1 MQKVPGRSDLRTH
14 FCIGRRPGAQVSAA
28 RKKRWRSRCWSRTRA
43 VSAWAGLIVCAV
55 AGARADQPTPSGS
68 ATRADGPSYP
78 ANGIS
83 IAYQDPAQAPVGA
96 QELEA
101 VPITLGRVS
110 DGYVAPR
117 PDVPSVTTTLGQ
129 LSSSGK
135 IRLYGSAI
143 HTIDQT
149 MVDALNARGLGL
161 VTVRPNP
168 EDIDPR
174 SSVDRREAEGAALRL
189 EIILA
194 KVRQVRTFGSG
205 DRLGSQERID
215 NPVHA
220 RILENSPVQPAAQ
233 GGPQAGDILRI
244 DQVNDYVDYLNRQP
258 GRRVSATLSPT
269 REPGGAYL
277 DYLIAEDKPWALYF
291 QGSNTG
297 TNTTTPWRERF
308 GYSNTQVT
316 NNDDIFR
323 FDYVTGGFNTVN
335 GLYGS
340 YEIPLPR
347 FGDQL
352 FLQRFRARMEGN
364 WSQYNASQLGL
375 DIPNFTGKQGG
386 LGVQIID
393 NVFQYHRF
401 FIDVLGGWRW
411 EEILVNNPTANPQKL
426 DTDLSFAQF
435 GARFERIGDTNEFHI
450 ETIGEQATPNAVST
464 ADRTLLQ
471 TLGRP
476 APNRNWFVLRWNVQ
490 SSAFLE
496 PFVNWLAGGSKRYD
510 PGTMEYADLAN
521 ELVMTTRGQYV
532 PFQRLVP
539 QEELT
544 AGGLYSVRGYQQ
556 SIIVGD
562 TVAIG
567 SLEYRLH
574 IPALLGLVTQPV
586 EMPLG
591 GLGAMPRVMRLTPG
605 RGLRPDWDFA
615 IRAFIEGGLVA
626 SNDTYQNVPTSL
638 IEKNDTPLGVGAGFT
653 VTLFRNINF
662 TFDWGHAVFSVGIPP
677 FNENAGANHF
687 YTQLTLLY

>member
-1 MQKVPGRSDLRTH
+1 MQNVRGRGGFVTYSRIGCGSDAGELVPHQKRSLVRGVWT
-14 FCIGRRPGAQVSAA
+14 PAA
-28 RKKRWRSRCWSRTRA
+28 G
-43 VSAWAGLIVCAV
+43 VLAGLIMCIVAV
-55 AGARADQPTPSGS
+55 AHADQPSPTAS

-83 IAYQDPAQAPVGA
+83 IAYKDPAQAPVNPE
-96 QELEA
+96 ELES

-117 PDVPSVTTTLGQ
+117 PDVPSATTTLRELGA
-129 LSSSGK
+129 SGR

-143 HTIDQT
+143 HTIDETLVQ
-149 MVDALNARGLGL
+149 ALNARGLGL
-161 VTVRPNP
+161 VTVRPNAD
-168 EDIDPR
+168 DIDPR
-174 SSVDRREAEGAALRL
+174 SSVDRRVAEGAPLRL

-194 KVRQVRTFGSG
+194 KVRQIRSFGSG
-205 DRLGSQERID
+205 ERLAGENPID
-215 NPVHA
+215 NKVHA
-220 RILENSPVQPAAQ
+220 RIRENSPVHD
-233 GGPQAGDILRI
+233 GDTLRI

-258 GRRVSATLSPT
+258 GRRISATLSPT
-269 REPGGAYL
+269 REPGGVYL

-316 NNDDIFR
+316 NCDDVFR
-323 FDYVTGGFNTVN
+323 FDYITGGFNTVN

-347 FGDQL
+347 FGDAQ
-352 FLQRFRARMEGN
+352 FLQRFRFHMDGN
-364 WSQYNASQLGL
+364 WGQYNASQLGL

-386 LGVQIID
+386 LGAQIID
-393 NVFQYHRF
+393 NVFQFHRF

-411 EEILVNNPTANPQKL
+411 EEILVDNPTASPQKL
-426 DTDLSFAQF
+426 DTSLSFAQF

-450 ETIGEQATPNAVST
+450 ETLGEVATPDALNA
-464 ADRTLLQ
+464 ANRTLLQ

-476 APNRNWFVLRWNVQ
+476 FPNRNWVIMRWNVL

-496 PFVNWLAGGSKRYD
+496 PFVNWMIGGAKRYD
-510 PGTMEYADLAN
+510 PGTMEYANLAN
-521 ELVMTTRGQYV
+521 ELVLTSRGQYA

-586 EMPLG
+586 EVPLG
-591 GLGAMPRVMRLTPG
+591 GLGGIPRVMRLTPG
-605 RGLRPDWDFA
+605 KGLRPDWDFA

-626 SNDTYQNVPTSL
+626 SNDTYQANTSTF
-638 IEKNDTPLGVGAGFT
+638 EKNDTPLGVGAGFT

-687 YTQLTLLY
+687 YTQLTMLY